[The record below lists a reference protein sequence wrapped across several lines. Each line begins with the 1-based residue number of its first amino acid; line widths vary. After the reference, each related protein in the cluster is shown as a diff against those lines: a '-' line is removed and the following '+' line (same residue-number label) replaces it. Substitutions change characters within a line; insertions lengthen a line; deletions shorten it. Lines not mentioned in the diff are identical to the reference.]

1 MAKELN
7 VRGNP
12 QSLEVR
18 CPIQAHSN
26 PERVTPKEQF
36 WWGFVGGCLILGF
49 RLWNYANALPPDAP
63 WPNANFRTCL
73 LSGVWLAFPFFSGFI
88 GRICDP
94 HHRLIAV
101 FEGASAPALFFLIA
115 KDFPL

>member
-1 MAKELN
+1 
-7 VRGNP
+7 
-12 QSLEVR
+12 
-18 CPIQAHSN
+18 
-26 PERVTPKEQF
+26 
-36 WWGFVGGCLILGF
+36 
-49 RLWNYANALPPDAP
+49 
-63 WPNANFRTCL
+63 L